1 MDNEVR
7 LLLYAW
13 KKRVLFLKTCGTA
26 IILGLIIAVSIP
38 KEYVTTAKLAPETN
52 DNTRK
57 TGELGGLAAMA
68 GINLNNTGSSDAI
81 SPELYPDVVQ
91 SIPFLVELFPVQ
103 VTDKKGTFH
112 SSVYDYISKYQ
123 HETWWDYILGIPFR
137 GLAAIKQ
144 LFSEKKEQS
153 DEVNPFYLTAEQQQ
167 VINGLRNRISI
178 FVDKKTMVITI
189 NVRMQD
195 PVISATLTQVI
206 LEKLQTYITNYRT
219 QKAKQDL
226 KFTEKIYA
234 EARDAYYKSQQAY
247 AKFEDSNKN
256 IISASYR
263 TEQERLKN
271 EMTLT
276 FNVYNSLA
284 QKYEQDKLKVQ
295 EQTPVYAIIDPAT
308 VPLKAIS
315 PNKVIILMALLFMA
329 LLATTGYL
337 FIKENN
343 ITTD

>member
-1 MDNEVR
+1 MGNEIR

-13 KKRVLFLKTCGTA
+13 KKRMLFLKTCGTA
-26 IILGLIIAVSIP
+26 IIIGLIIAVSIP
-38 KEYVTTAKLAPETN
+38 KEYITTAKLAPETN
-52 DNTRK
+52 DNTK
-57 TGELGGLAAMA
+57 KVGDLGGLAAMA

-103 VTDKKGTFH
+103 VTDKKGTLH
-112 SSVYDYISKYQ
+112 LSVYDYISKHQ
-123 HETWWDYILGIPFR
+123 REAWWNYILGIPSR
-137 GLAAIKQ
+137 GLTAIKQ
-144 LFSEKKEQS
+144 LFSEKREQS
-153 DEVNPFYLTAEQQQ
+153 DEVNPFYLTGEQQQ

-195 PVISATLTQVI
+195 PVISATLTDVI
-206 LEKLQTYITNYRT
+206 LEKLQTYITSYRT

-226 KFTEKIYA
+226 KFTEKVYA

-263 TEQERLKN
+263 TEHWHKN
-271 EMTLT
+271 M
-276 FNVYNSLA
+276 NRIN
-284 QKYEQDKLKVQ
+284 
-295 EQTPVYAIIDPAT
+295 
-308 VPLKAIS
+308 
-315 PNKVIILMALLFMA
+315 
-329 LLATTGYL
+329 
-337 FIKENN
+337 
-343 ITTD
+343 